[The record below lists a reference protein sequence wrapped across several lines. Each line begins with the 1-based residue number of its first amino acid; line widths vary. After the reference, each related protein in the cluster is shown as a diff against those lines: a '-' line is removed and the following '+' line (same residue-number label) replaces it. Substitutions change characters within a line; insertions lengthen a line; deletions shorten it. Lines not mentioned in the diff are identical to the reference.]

1 MMNQNGKY
9 LLDTNI
15 VIALFSEEIT
25 VQEKARN
32 AAVVALAPPI
42 IGELC
47 YGAQK
52 SDKVSENLHRI
63 NRFVQQN
70 AFFPCDLETAQL
82 YGTIRDQLRRK
93 GRPIPDNDI
102 WIAAVAMQRGLI
114 LVTRDA
120 HFDEVESLQT
130 ERW

>member
-1 MMNQNGKY
+1 MNQNGRH

-25 VQEKARN
+25 VQEKVRN
-32 AAVVALAPPI
+32 AAFVALAPPI
-42 IGELC
+42 IGELW

-63 NRFVQQN
+63 NNFVQQN
-70 AFFPCDLETAQL
+70 AFFPCDLETAQW

-93 GRPIPDNDI
+93 GRPIPNNDI
-102 WIAAVAMQRGLI
+102 WIAAIAMQHDLI
-114 LVTRDA
+114 LVTRDS

-130 ERW
+130 EHW

>member
-1 MMNQNGKY
+1 MNQNGRY
-9 LLDTNI
+9 LLDTNV

-25 VQEKARN
+25 VQEKMRN

-52 SDKVSENLHRI
+52 SEKVSENLHRI

-70 AFFPCDLETAQL
+70 AFFPCDLETAQWF
-82 YGTIRDQLRRK
+82 GIIKDRLRRK
-93 GRPIPDNDI
+93 GTLIPDNDI
-102 WIAAVAMQRGLI
+102 WIRCRCDAA
-114 LVTRDA
+114 
-120 HFDEVESLQT
+120 
-130 ERW
+130 

>member
-1 MMNQNGKY
+1 MNQNGKY

-15 VIALFSEEIT
+15 VIALFSEEVT

-47 YGAQK
+47 YRAQK
-52 SDKVSENLHRI
+52 SEKVSENLYRI

-70 AFFPCDLETAQL
+70 AFFPCDLETARL

-102 WIAAVAMQRGLI
+102 WIAAIALQRGLI

-120 HFDEVESLQT
+120 HFDEIESLQT

>member
-1 MMNQNGKY
+1 MNQNGRY
-9 LLDTNI
+9 LLDTNV

-25 VQEKARN
+25 VQEKVRN

-52 SDKVSENLHRI
+52 SNKVSENLHKI

-70 AFFPCDLETAQL
+70 AFFPCDLETAQWF
-82 YGTIRDQLRRK
+82 GIIKDRLRRK
-93 GRPIPDNDI
+93 GTLIPDNDI
-102 WIAAVAMQRGLI
+102 WIAAVAMQRELI
-114 LVTRDA
+114 LATRDS

>member
-1 MMNQNGKY
+1 MNQNGKY

-25 VQEKARN
+25 VQEKVRN

-52 SDKVSENLHRI
+52 SDKVSENLYRI

-102 WIAAVAMQRGLI
+102 WIAAIARQRGLI

-120 HFDEVESLQT
+120 HFDEVESLQI

>member
-1 MMNQNGKY
+1 MNQNGRY

-15 VIALFSEEIT
+15 AIALFSEEIT
-25 VQEKARN
+25 VQVKVRN
-32 AAVVALAPPI
+32 AAFVALAPPI
-42 IGELC
+42 IGELW

-52 SDKVSENLHRI
+52 SDKASENLHRI
-63 NRFVQQN
+63 NNFVQQN
-70 AFFPCDLETAQL
+70 AFFPCDLETAQW

-93 GRPIPDNDI
+93 GRPIPNNDI
-102 WIAAVAMQRGLI
+102 WIAAIAMQHDLI

>member
-1 MMNQNGKY
+1 MNQNGRY

-25 VQEKARN
+25 VQENVRN

-47 YGAQK
+47 YGAEK
-52 SDKVSENLHRI
+52 SDKASENLHRI

-70 AFFPCDLETAQL
+70 AFFPCDLETAQWF
-82 YGTIRDQLRRK
+82 GIIKDRLRRK
-93 GRPIPDNDI
+93 GTLIPDNDI

-114 LVTRDA
+114 LATRDA
-120 HFDEVESLQT
+120 HFDNVESLQT

>member
-1 MMNQNGKY
+1 MNQNGRY

-15 VIALFSEEIT
+15 AIALFSEEIT
-25 VQEKARN
+25 VQVKVRN
-32 AAVVALAPPI
+32 AAFVALAPPI
-42 IGELC
+42 IGELL

-63 NRFVQQN
+63 NNFVQQN
-70 AFFPCDLETAQL
+70 AFFPCDLETAQW

-93 GRPIPDNDI
+93 GRPIPNNDI
-102 WIAAVAMQRGLI
+102 WIAAIAMHHRLI
-114 LVTRDA
+114 LVTRDL
-120 HFDEVESLQT
+120 HFNEVESLQT

>member
-1 MMNQNGKY
+1 MNQNGRY

-15 VIALFSEEIT
+15 VIALFSDEIA
-25 VQEKARN
+25 VQEKVRN

-52 SDKVSENLHRI
+52 SDRVSENLHRI

-70 AFFPCDLETAQL
+70 AFFPCDLETAQWF
-82 YGTIRDQLRRK
+82 GIIKDRLRRK
-93 GRPIPDNDI
+93 GTLIPDNDI
-102 WIAAVAMQRGLI
+102 WIAAIAMQRGLI
-114 LVTRDA
+114 LVTRDS

>member
-1 MMNQNGKY
+1 MNQNGRY

-15 VIALFSEEIT
+15 VIALFSDEIA
-25 VQEKARN
+25 VQEKVRN

-52 SDKVSENLHRI
+52 SGRVSENLHRI

-70 AFFPCDLETAQL
+70 AFFPCDLETAQWF
-82 YGTIRDQLRRK
+82 GIIKDRLRRK
-93 GRPIPDNDI
+93 GTLIPDNDI
-102 WIAAVAMQRGLI
+102 WIAAIAMQRGLI
-114 LVTRDA
+114 LVTRDT

>member
-1 MMNQNGKY
+1 MNQNGKY

-25 VQEKARN
+25 VQEKVRN

-52 SDKVSENLHRI
+52 SDKVSENLYRI

-102 WIAAVAMQRGLI
+102 WIAAIALQRGLI

>member
-1 MMNQNGKY
+1 MNQNGRY

-25 VQEKARN
+25 VQEKMRN

-52 SDKVSENLHRI
+52 SDKVSGNLHRI

-102 WIAAVAMQRGLI
+102 WIAAIALQHELI
-114 LVTRDA
+114 LVTRDS
-120 HFDEVESLQT
+120 HFDAVESLQT
-130 ERW
+130 EHW